1 MSIRCRKC
9 WYFGRNDPLSAEID
23 PFGRK
28 SIFQPI
34 FAFGRNCSPKIQF
47 FRFRPKLFR
56 LICKKKFFRWAW
68 AAQRPAAWAPASSG
82 SSSSPQGAYF
92 VLTAYLLLTYCLL
105 TPNYLAHSYEGL
117 VETVPGVNLSVLRMD
132 NYEIDKS
139 KDTLFRWVKFD
150 RVSN

>member
-1 MSIRCRKC
+1 M
-9 WYFGRNDPLSAEID
+9 
-23 PFGRK
+23 
-28 SIFQPI
+28 
-34 FAFGRNCSPKIQF
+34 
-47 FRFRPKLFR
+47 
-56 LICKKKFFRWAW
+56 
-68 AAQRPAAWAPASSG
+68 
-82 SSSSPQGAYF
+82 
-92 VLTAYLLLTYCLL
+92 LTSFLLLTYCLL